1 MPRKAQKRNEAPQ
14 SKHVRGASIL
24 GKPRKR
30 GKAEDES
37 LEELFGVEPF
47 HRNEI
52 SLSEINRLR
61 SRIDERGASP
71 VAIEMEVEPATLLL
85 VTSGFGH
92 RLQPKTAERV
102 RDFLRKK

>member
-14 SKHVRGASIL
+14 SKHVRGVSSLA
-24 GKPRKR
+24 KPRKH
-30 GKAEDES
+30 GKADES

-47 HRNEI
+47 LRNEI
-52 SLSEINRLR
+52 SVSEINRLR
-61 SRIDERGASP
+61 ALIDERGAGP
-71 VAIEMEVEPATLLL
+71 TADELEVSDATLLL

-92 RLQPKTAERV
+92 RLTRKTAERV

>member
-1 MPRKAQKRNEAPQ
+1 MPRKAHKRNEAPQ
-14 SKHVRGASIL
+14 SKHVRGVSSLA
-24 GKPRKR
+24 KPRKH
-30 GKAEDES
+30 GKADES

-52 SLSEINRLR
+52 TLGEINRLR
-61 SRIDERGASP
+61 SQIDERGAGP
-71 VAIEMEVEPATLLL
+71 VADDVEVDRATLLL

-92 RLQPKTAERV
+92 RLRPKTAERV